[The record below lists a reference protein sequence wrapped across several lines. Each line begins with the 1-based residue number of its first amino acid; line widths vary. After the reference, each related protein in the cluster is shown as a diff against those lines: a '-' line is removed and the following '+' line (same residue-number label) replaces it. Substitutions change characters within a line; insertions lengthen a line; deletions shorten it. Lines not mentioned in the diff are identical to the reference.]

1 MNDVRPRIFWFRRD
15 LRLGDNPGLR
25 AAAEGGPVVPVFV
38 LDPETEAQGAAP
50 LWRLGL
56 SVERL
61 ARDLEAAGSRLVLR
75 RGPALEA
82 LRALVRETGAEA
94 VHWTRYYT
102 PEAVARDTAVKAG
115 LEVDGV
121 AARSHAGHLLHE
133 PWEVETKAGG
143 PFRVY
148 SPFWRAVAGRDVREP
163 VSAPKL
169 RTPEAWPA
177 SDRLDAWGLG
187 RRMNR
192 GAAVVAGHLA
202 VGEAAARERLAA
214 FLDGPIARYRT
225 DRDRPDLPAT
235 SLLSENL
242 TYGEISPATVW
253 HAGERARAEGA
264 AGAEHFLKELV
275 WRDFAWHLAWHTP
288 HILER
293 NWRDGWDAFP
303 WRGANPDFERWRRG
317 MTGEPIVDAGM
328 REMWVT
334 GRMHNRVRMI
344 VASYLCKHL
353 MTHWKPGADVFA
365 DCLVDWDPASNALG
379 WQWVAGS
386 GPDAA
391 PYFRVFNPAIQAERF
406 DPDGAYRA
414 RFLGRPGEAP
424 RDEAAAFFAAAPR
437 AWGLD
442 PADAPS
448 AQLVDLKAGREA
460 ALAAYRTHV
469 EAKIGPAE
477 RE

>member
-1 MNDVRPRIFWFRRD
+1 MSDTRPRIFWFRRD
-15 LRLGDNPGLR
+15 LRLGDNPGLQ
-25 AAAEGGPVVPVFV
+25 AAAEGGPVLPVFV

-61 ARDLEAAGSRLVLR
+61 ARELKAAGSRLVLR
-75 RGPALEA
+75 RGAALET

-102 PEAVARDTAVKAG
+102 PESVARDKGVKAG
-115 LEVDGV
+115 LEADGV
-121 AARSHAGHLLHE
+121 AARSHAGLLLHE
-133 PWEVETKAGG
+133 PWDVETKAGG

-148 SPFWRAVAGRDVREP
+148 SPFWRAVAARAVREP
-163 VSAPKL
+163 VAAPKL
-169 RTPEAWPA
+169 AAPQAWPA
-177 SDRLDAWGLG
+177 SDRIEDWDLG

-202 VGEAAARERLAA
+202 VGEAAARDRLAA
-214 FLDGPIARYRT
+214 FLDGPVASYKQ

-264 AGAEHFLKELV
+264 PGAEHFLKELV

-293 NWRDGWDAFP
+293 NWREGWDAFP
-303 WRGANPDFERWRRG
+303 WRGENPAFERWRRG

-391 PYFRVFNPAIQAERF
+391 PYFRVFNPATQAERF

-414 RFLGRPGEAP
+414 RFLRRRGEAP
-424 RDEAAAFFAAAPR
+424 RGEVAAFFEAVPR
-437 AWGLD
+437 RWALD
-442 PADAPS
+442 PGGVYPEP
-448 AQLVDLKAGREA
+448 LVDLKQGREA
-460 ALAAYRTHV
+460 ALAAYKSHV
-469 EAKIGPAE
+469 ETKD
-477 RE
+477 